1 MHSLFLFRDSTGR
14 LPTAQDL
21 HRCGFCVSK
30 AALPLC
36 GECEMDA
43 PGARAPTVTK
53 RALAAEPRAAY
64 GVEQPPL
71 ARAPTVRPGEE
82 GA

>member
-21 HRCGFCVSK
+21 LRCGFCVSR
-30 AALPLC
+30 AALPVC
-36 GECEMDA
+36 GERGLDA
-43 PGARAPTVTK
+43 PEGRAPAMTAH
-53 RALAAEPRAAY
+53 ALAAEPRAAY
-64 GVEQPPL
+64 GDGQQPL
-71 ARAPTVRPGEE
+71 ARAADVRPGEE